1 MLSSTGPIIMRVRI
15 SFDALRLC
23 ALVAAGAI
31 SGYLWRA
38 AFESSTPEVR
48 VAATPRVVHPAPAP
62 QVVRIPASRVA
73 THKSVARRVAR
84 PHRVAS
90 AGVLVASHPV
100 AAAPVRP
107 TPAPESSTSRPPA
120 PQPKPQPKPAPAPAP
135 TPRAAPVTSPPAPAQ
150 TSPSVQAAGPPPTQ
164 PPSPSN
170 QPNLGN
176 STSDTRPGWGK
187 GDKNHDHSGPGTS
200 NP

>member
-1 MLSSTGPIIMRVRI
+1 MRVRI

-23 ALVAAGAI
+23 ALVAAGAT

-62 QVVRIPASRVA
+62 KVVRIPPSRVA
-73 THKSVARRVAR
+73 PHKAVAHHVARRAQ
-84 PHRVAS
+84 RVTPAAAS
-90 AGVLVASHPV
+90 LASHP
-100 AAAPVRP
+100 AAVTPVRTVP
-107 TPAPESSTSRPPA
+107 VPEASPQPST
-120 PQPKPQPKPAPAPAP
+120 PKPQPKPAPAPSPATP
-135 TPRAAPVTSPPAPAQ
+135 TPSAPVASPPAPTQ
-150 TSPSVQAAGPPPTQ
+150 TTTVQAAAAPPAAPAQ
-164 PPSPSN
+164 EPQKPEN

-187 GDKNHDHSGPGTS
+187 GDKNHDHTGPGSGP
-200 NP
+200 

>member
-1 MLSSTGPIIMRVRI
+1 MRVRI

-23 ALVAAGAI
+23 ALVAAGAT

-62 QVVRIPASRVA
+62 KVVRIPPSRVA
-73 THKSVARRVAR
+73 PHKAVAHHVARRAQ
-84 PHRVAS
+84 RVTPAAAS
-90 AGVLVASHPV
+90 LASHP
-100 AAAPVRP
+100 AAVTPVRTVP
-107 TPAPESSTSRPPA
+107 VPEASPQPSTPK
-120 PQPKPQPKPAPAPAP
+120 PQPKPQPKPAPAPSPATP
-135 TPRAAPVTSPPAPAQ
+135 TPSAPVASPPAPTQ
-150 TSPSVQAAGPPPTQ
+150 TTTVQAAAAPPAAPAQ
-164 PPSPSN
+164 EPQKPEN

-187 GDKNHDHSGPGTS
+187 GDKNHDHTGPGSGP
-200 NP
+200 

>member
-120 PQPKPQPKPAPAPAP
+120 PQPKPAPAPAP
-135 TPRAAPVTSPPAPAQ
+135 TPPAAPVTSPPAPAQ

-187 GDKNHDHSGPGTS
+187 GDKNHDHSGPGNS

>member
-120 PQPKPQPKPAPAPAP
+120 PQPKPAPAPAP
-135 TPRAAPVTSPPAPAQ
+135 TPPAAPVTSPPAPAQ

>member
-120 PQPKPQPKPAPAPAP
+120 PQPKPAPAPAP
-135 TPRAAPVTSPPAPAQ
+135 VPPAAPVTSPPAQAQ